1 MKNTLS
7 SVIRLFIQVA
17 MLATV
22 LLMLPEKSESVVN
35 VAMENH
41 PEKEI
46 INTSSDS
53 QRNTF
58 SSVKTN
64 YITANTEVNKKFSY

>member
-22 LLMLPEKSESVVN
+22 LLMLPEKSESFVN
-35 VAMENH
+35 VAMENY
-41 PEKEI
+41 PEKMI
-46 INTSSDS
+46 INTRSDS

-58 SSVKTN
+58 SPIKAN
-64 YITANTEVNKKFSY
+64 YISANTEANKKFSY